1 VIPMP
6 TLRQVRTPDLTRH
19 ELASIRSLCDAVWGG
34 PDEPFG
40 DEDWQH
46 ALGGVHVFIQ
56 EDGDVIAHG
65 SVVPRT
71 LHTCGLDLA
80 TGYVEAVA
88 TLPAQQGRGHGTQI
102 MRAVGAYIDRSLPLG
117 ALCTGAPGF
126 YQRLGWLLWEGPTS
140 VRTNEGEE
148 GYRLED
154 GAVLVRLTPS
164 SPPTID
170 LTTPISCDWR
180 PGDAW

>member
-1 VIPMP
+1 MTRMP

-19 ELASIRSLCDAVWGG
+19 ELASIRSLCDAAWGG

-40 DEDWQH
+40 EEDWQH

-56 EDGDVIAHG
+56 EDEDVIAHG

-71 LHTCGLDLA
+71 LHTGGLDVA

-88 TLPAQQGRGHGTQI
+88 TLPPQQGRGHGTLI
-102 MRAVGAYIDRSLPLG
+102 MRAVGAYIDHSFPLG

-126 YQRLGWLLWEGPTS
+126 YRRLGWLLWEGPTF
-140 VRTNEGEE
+140 VRTSDGEHR
-148 GYRLED
+148 YVLED
-154 GAVLVRLTPS
+154 GAILVRLTPS
-164 SPPTID
+164 SPP
-170 LTTPISCDWR
+170 LVVSSPISCEER
-180 PGDAW
+180 PGDDW